1 MRLPKKVYA
10 IRHNVTNRVYIGST
24 CHVDKRFNEHIS
36 ALRSHRHP
44 VEDMQADFDRYGEDF
59 SLTVLDHIATEA
71 DRDKEYDWM
80 KKNQSYIR
88 GIGYNYNDRKWLSV
102 DKEAEEPIVKCED
115 DKPSCLPQTE
125 NEEELVRMIRNHED
139 PVQAMIIAA
148 CLIVRFWAGTGK
160 AIPAYYVGNDFK
172 EQCYEERINCYV
184 SHR

>member
-10 IRHNVTNRVYIGST
+10 IRHNVTNRVYIGSS

-59 SLTVLDHIATEA
+59 SLTVLDHIATES

-102 DKEAEEPIVKCED
+102 DKEAEEPIVKRED
-115 DKPSCLPQTE
+115 DKLPYTPRNE
-125 NEEELVRMIRNHED
+125 NEKELIRMIENHKD
-139 PVQAMIIAA
+139 PVQAMIIATYIITGLLA
-148 CLIVRFWAGTGK
+148 VTGK
-160 AIPAYYVGNDFK
+160 TQPAYYVGSNLK
-172 EQCYEERINCYV
+172 E
-184 SHR
+184 

>member
-10 IRHNVTNRVYIGST
+10 IRHNVTNRVYIGSS

-44 VEDMQADFDRYGEDF
+44 VEDMQADFDQYGEDF

-102 DKEAEEPIVKCED
+102 DKEAEEPIVKRED
-115 DKPSCLPQTE
+115 DKLPYTPRNE
-125 NEEELVRMIRNHED
+125 NEEELIRMIANHKD
-139 PVQAMIIAA
+139 PVQAMIIATYIITGLLA
-148 CLIVRFWAGTGK
+148 VTGK
-160 AIPAYYVGNDFK
+160 TQPAYYVGNDFK
-172 EQCYEERINCYV
+172 E
-184 SHR
+184 